1 MADGDQQ
8 RLAHAREALERH
20 REKLMRT
27 YGAVGAGVGAGA
39 RDGYAIVLYLAE
51 PRPVPDDASV
61 DGVPL
66 RFEVTGR
73 PRAQA

>member
-1 MADGDQQ
+1 MTDADQQ
-8 RLAHAREALERH
+8 RLAHARGTLERH

-39 RDGYAIVLYLAE
+39 RDGYAIVLYLPE
-51 PRPVPDDASV
+51 PRPLPDDASV

-73 PRAQA
+73 PRTQA

>member
-8 RLAHAREALERH
+8 RLANAREALERH
-20 REKLMRT
+20 REKLMRA
-27 YGAVGAGVGAGA
+27 YGAVGAGVGAGVG
-39 RDGYAIVLYLAE
+39 DGYAIVLYLPK

>member
-8 RLAHAREALERH
+8 RLADAREALERH
-20 REKLMRT
+20 REELMRT

-73 PRAQA
+73 PRAQG

>member
-1 MADGDQQ
+1 MADGDQAQ
-8 RLAHAREALERH
+8 LAYAREALERH

-39 RDGYAIVLYLAE
+39 SGGYAIVLYLAE
-51 PRPVPDDASV
+51 PQPVPDDASV
-61 DGVPL
+61 DGVPI

-73 PRAQA
+73 PTTQA

>member
-1 MADGDQQ
+1 MADSDQQ
-8 RLAHAREALERH
+8 RLATARETLERH

-39 RDGYAIVLYLAE
+39 RGGYAIVLYLAA
-51 PRPVPDDASV
+51 PRPLPDDASV

-73 PRAQA
+73 PRAQT

>member
-8 RLAHAREALERH
+8 RLGNAREALERH

-39 RDGYAIVLYLAE
+39 RVGYAIVLYLAE

-73 PRAQA
+73 PRAQP

>member
-8 RLAHAREALERH
+8 RLAAAREALARH
-20 REKLMRT
+20 RETLMRT
-27 YGAVGAGVGAGA
+27 YGAIGAGVGAGV
-39 RDGYAIVLYLAE
+39 RDGYAIVLYLEE

-61 DGVPL
+61 DGVPI

-73 PRAQA
+73 PTTQA